1 MELENKFAD
10 MLKYLLSTRNIKQTE
25 LARSIGV
32 RPNTISNYCNKIS
45 QPDIDIIIKIAEF
58 FDVSIDYLLTDTRKE
73 NQILREEL
81 GLSDTTLEVLT
92 QLAQTTERKYLD
104 ELIKDDEFRETFI
117 HATSYFETN
126 TSIYQKLKK
135 VNEAVDKLV
144 KFFLR
149 CLEHTDEKKAE

>member
-1 MELENKFAD
+1 MELTNKFAN

-32 RPNTISNYCNKIS
+32 KPNTISNYCNKVS
-45 QPDIDIIIKIAEF
+45 QPDVDIIIKIAEF

-81 GLSDTTLEVLT
+81 GLSDTTLEVL
-92 QLAQTTERKYLD
+92 AQTTERKYFD
-104 ELIKDDEFRETFI
+104 ELIKDYEFREAFI
-117 HATSYFETN
+117 HTISNFETN

-144 KFFLR
+144 KFFLQ